1 VDRHLLLRWIVLLIP
16 ARCVLADGAEL
27 VVMGHLHH
35 PELKALP
42 GGQVAH
48 LGGFGVDGVW
58 CALDAGGPRLVVA
71 EG

>member
-1 VDRHLLLRWIVLLIP
+1 V
-16 ARCVLADGAEL
+16 
-27 VVMGHLHH
+27 
-35 PELKALP
+35 P
-42 GGQVAH
+42 GGHVAH